1 MQEVEPVLLLRFR
14 KSLFNLGHSLFT
26 QTSLGV
32 GKLLGSLFKILP
44 NRGRTYGADCN
55 TFIDG
60 EPEGQRKG
68 HGTDGSFMGMSRC
81 FNDGSMIWQSSVQL
95 HWLYHETGSIRKL
108 ALCQLALYDP
118 IH

>member
-1 MQEVEPVLLLRFR
+1 MTFFLRPPEIKFVCCTSEICRRAGRTEYIAREVQEVEPVLLLRFR

-32 GKLLGSLFKILP
+32 GKLLGSLFKILQ

-60 EPEGQRKG
+60 
-68 HGTDGSFMGMSRC
+68 DGP
-81 FNDGSMIWQSSVQL
+81 
-95 HWLYHETGSIRKL
+95 KL
-108 ALCQLALYDP
+108 AP
-118 IH
+118 N

>member
-60 EPEGQRKG
+60 ATRRAAVATEARGV
-68 HGTDGSFMGMSRC
+68 FVC
-81 FNDGSMIWQSSVQL
+81 CSVAS
-95 HWLYHETGSIRKL
+95 T
-108 ALCQLALYDP
+108 
-118 IH
+118 